1 MAEMITVTVI
11 AAAANHIAYA
21 PTLNQGEGEVVG
33 EGGST
38 LRALSAM
45 RSLSTM
51 ISQLKLYY

>member
-21 PTLNQGEGEVVG
+21 PTLNQGEGEFVE

-38 LRALSAM
+38 LVA
-45 RSLSTM
+45 LSTM
-51 ISQLKLYY
+51 LSLG

>member
-21 PTLNQGEGEVVG
+21 PTLNQGEGEVVE

-38 LRALSAM
+38 LVALSTM
-45 RSLSTM
+45 RSLG
-51 ISQLKLYY
+51 